1 MRQEK
6 IKLTRP
12 ELKRQRDILA
22 RYQRFL
28 PTLKLKH
35 QLLQQ
40 SLLEAERHLQAAET
54 ELTTCDRE
62 VLAMGTLNELPT
74 GLMLE
79 SLSMPIA
86 VSTAERNV
94 AGVKIPVFEQATF
107 PAPEYSAMFTPPY
120 VDELLARQIRSAE
133 ARLKREARLRGWQA
147 LRREFARVN
156 QRLNLFE
163 KVIIPQT
170 RDAIHRIRI
179 FLGDE
184 QTAAVGRAK
193 LARTKQMKKREKAR
207 AASMNTAMIAKVGP

>member
-1 MRQEK
+1 MSQAK
-6 IKLTRP
+6 IKMTRP

-40 SLLEAERHLQAAET
+40 SLLEAERHLHAAET
-54 ELTTCDRE
+54 RLNACNEA
-62 VLAMGTLNELPT
+62 VLAMGILSDLPN

-79 SLSMPIA
+79 TLSTPIE
-86 VSTAERNV
+86 VHTGERNV
-94 AGVKIPVFEQATF
+94 AGVKIPVFEGATF
-107 PAPEYSAMFTPPY
+107 RAPNYSAMFTPPY
-120 VDELLARQIRSAE
+120 VDELLSRCISRTEAGLERDAR
-133 ARLKREARLRGWQA
+133 RLGWQA

-170 RDAIHRIRI
+170 TDAIRRIRI
-179 FLGDE
+179 YLGDE

-193 LARTKQMKKREKAR
+193 LARTKQMKKREKAK
-207 AASMNTAMIAKVGP
+207 AALRIAEVGG

>member
-1 MRQEK
+1 MSQAK
-6 IKLTRP
+6 VKMTRP

-40 SLLEAERHLQAAET
+40 SLLEAERHLHAAET
-54 ELTTCDRE
+54 RLNACSES
-62 VLAMGTLNELPT
+62 VLAMGALNDLPK

-79 SLSMPIA
+79 TLSTPIA
-86 VSTAERNV
+86 VHTGERNV
-94 AGVKIPVFEQATF
+94 AGVKIPVFERATF
-107 PAPEYSAMFTPPY
+107 PEPDYSAMFTPPY
-120 VDELLARQIRSAE
+120 VDELLSRYILRTEAGLERDAR
-133 ARLKREARLRGWQA
+133 RLGWQA

-170 RDAIHRIRI
+170 TTAIHRIRI
-179 FLGDE
+179 YLGDE

-193 LARTKQMKKREKAR
+193 LARTKQLQKREKAK
-207 AASMNTAMIAKVGP
+207 AALRIAEVG